1 MQKAGREALC
11 GAPGAET
18 KDSGRDQRLERGPKA
33 TQSSACQSIP
43 HNHQWR
49 MFAIHLQSLLTE
61 LCREAEMCHWPHD
74 DMEQRFQSLRG
85 YGRLPRGRENRG
97 RPLTDEQIAS
107 AILGLSITM
116 PGWAGHA
123 AAVMERRLPVGG
135 SANAFADAT
144 TLRDALVKILSDEAI
159 RGTVIAVQIS
169 TAECGV
175 NSHGIASILY
185 KNGDVRRRTSYVPK
199 DAVSL
204 LQLGAE
210 DRFDPDQPYTMFG
223 RGVTFNRRFFDR
235 LSKRIAEDR
244 KWPPPLP
251 DDSAEYDT
259 EEAER
264 ARRNRL
270 RATNSSNYL
279 NVGVDN
285 HVTWPREETLIEFDQ
300 YHMVLMP
307 KTRENVQS
315 ISIDLYANRLTHE
328 QAKTVINRFL
338 SLLCWCDDHFAI
350 VQDGWSGNPVPV
362 PVKKRDLAFTT
373 TYRWLFDRKL
383 PTSGDVLKA
392 LAYYREARNAEHNF
406 MVSYAVLNYYKII
419 EIQYP
424 GWPDSTQWVS
434 QNLPAILNDPRDQHG
449 IQAFLDACGHE
460 KPETYIYA
468 ACRVAVAHASPHRIS
483 DPDEAAELERLH
495 NAADIMRR
503 LARRFI
509 IDELGFSDTLWEP
522 EEGQI

>member
-1 MQKAGREALC
+1 
-11 GAPGAET
+11 
-18 KDSGRDQRLERGPKA
+18 
-33 TQSSACQSIP
+33 
-43 HNHQWR
+43 

-61 LCREAEMCHWPHD
+61 LCREAEICHWPHD
-74 DMEQRFQSLRG
+74 DLEKRFQSLRG
-85 YGRLPRGRENRG
+85 CGRLPRGRENRS

-123 AAVMERRLPVGG
+123 AAVMEHRLPVGG
-135 SANAFADAT
+135 SASAFADAK
-144 TLRDALVKILSDEAI
+144 TLQEALVKILSDEAI
-159 RGTVIAVQIS
+159 RGTVIAVQVS

-185 KNGDVRRRTSYVPK
+185 KDGDATRRSSYVPK
-199 DAVSL
+199 EAASL
-204 LQLGAE
+204 LRPGAE
-210 DRFDPDQPYTMFG
+210 DHFDPDQPYAIFG

-235 LSKRIAEDR
+235 LSRRVADDR

-264 ARRNRL
+264 ARRKRL
-270 RATNSSNYL
+270 RATDSSNFL

-315 ISIDLYANRLTHE
+315 ISIDLHANKLTPE

-350 VQDGWSGNPVPV
+350 VQDGWSGNSVPV
-362 PVKKRDLAFTT
+362 PVRKRDLAFTT
-373 TYRWLFDRKL
+373 TYQWLFDRKL
-383 PTSGDVLKA
+383 PTLDKVLKA

-419 EIQYP
+419 EIQHP
-424 GWPDSTQWVS
+424 GQPDSTQWVS
-434 QNLPAILNDPRDQHG
+434 QNLPAILNDSHNQHG
-449 IQAFLDACGHE
+449 IQTFVAACGQE
-460 KPETYIYA
+460 APETYIYA
-468 ACRVAVAHASPHRIS
+468 ACRVAVAHASPNRVS

-509 IDELGFSDTLWEP
+509 IDELGFSDSLWEP
-522 EEGQI
+522 EVGRV